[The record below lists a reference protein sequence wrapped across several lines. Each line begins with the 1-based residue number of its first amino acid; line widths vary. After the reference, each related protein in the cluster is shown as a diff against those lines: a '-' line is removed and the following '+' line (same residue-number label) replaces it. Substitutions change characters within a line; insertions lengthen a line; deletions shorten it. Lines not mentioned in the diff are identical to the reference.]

1 MKVQLDS
8 EGNQGSWFYV
18 NPFFKLRTDGD
29 QVSESGGERERG
41 GGERGREREERRE
54 RERERE
60 KINIRQSQART

>member
-41 GGERGREREERRE
+41 GERGREREE